1 MSDIPASDK
10 PRQKNQA
17 RIIHRPSAVQMTPVW
32 PVEEPG
38 PHFDPNAPH
47 WVEMSEKDNA
57 PNKPAN
63 GIAEEVVVAPV
74 ATLNTAPADDATVS
88 TDTASLTEHEP
99 KDQPEGPQAGAAAA
113 QNADQEAPATASSN
127 TDDAGAGEAG
137 ESTSESEV
145 VPAAALDA
153 DKPTQNTT
161 DTTPASLEEKE
172 VGAGQHK
179 PAWEKSPPANAK
191 MVSQVVSSFLD
202 GMTEENA
209 SEESRNKALANFNVF
224 RQAIRIT
231 VEGKK
236 SLTEKRCYLDE
247 MLTMT
252 LPIEKKAKALNSVIS
267 IMRGDAGQAMKKGI
281 PHGEFIPFLKKTFT
295 QQRVRKIQEDMS
307 ISKIKGVERHCA
319 FGPTLLLK
327 IAAIINKS
335 NELSK
340 LSDPIQTILDKVQND
355 TGLLEQS
362 YETLADIAIAD
373 FKLKKAQ
380 LVIDLATLRDFI
392 AAGYTLGS
400 KDIKE
405 MLAMQ
410 QVKEEAL
417 ARGEDAPDPS
427 DFLVAVTESA
437 GTRVFALTG
446 TPTEEEEMDATP
458 DLPPAI
464 PEINSTLVKTIETLT
479 QALRLPEFPQKDV
492 DRIAVRI
499 LMEVLK
505 RIDDATNQS

>member
-1 MSDIPASDK
+1 MSDIPVSGK

-17 RIIHRPSAVQMTPVW
+17 RIIHRPGAVQMTPVW
-32 PVEEPG
+32 PVEEPD
-38 PHFDPNAPH
+38 PQFDPNAPH

-99 KDQPEGPQAGAAAA
+99 KDQPEEPQAGAAAA
-113 QNADQEAPATASSN
+113 QNADQEAPTTASSN
-127 TDDAGAGEAG
+127 TDDAGVGEAG
-137 ESTSESEV
+137 EAIFEREI
-145 VPAAALDA
+145 VPAAAPEEA
-153 DKPTQNTT
+153 KPTQNTT
-161 DTTPASLEEKE
+161 DTTPATLGEKE
-172 VGAGQHK
+172 VGAGQHESR
-179 PAWEKSPPANAK
+179 WEKSLPANAH
-191 MVSQVVSSFLD
+191 MVAQAMSTFMG

-209 SEESRNKALANFNVF
+209 SEESRSNALANFNMF

-231 VEGKK
+231 VEEKK
-236 SLTEKRCYLDE
+236 SLPEKKGYLDE

-252 LPIEKKAKALNSVIS
+252 LPLEKKAKALNSVIC
-267 IMRGDAGQAMKKGI
+267 IMRGEAAHAMKKGI
-281 PHGEFIPFLKKTFT
+281 PHGEFIPFLKKAFT

-307 ISKIKGVERHCA
+307 FSKIKSVERHCA

-327 IAAIINKS
+327 LAAIINKS

-355 TGLLEQS
+355 TGLLDQS

-410 QVKEEAL
+410 QMKEEAL

-427 DFLVAVTESA
+427 DFLMAVIESA

-446 TPTEEEEMDATP
+446 TPTTEEEMDASP
-458 DLPPAI
+458 DVPRAI

-492 DRIAVRI
+492 DRTAVRN

-505 RIDDATNQS
+505 RIDAATNQS

>member
-1 MSDIPASDK
+1 MSDIPVSDK

-17 RIIHRPSAVQMTPVW
+17 RIIHRPSAVQMNPGW
-32 PVEEPG
+32 PVEEPD
-38 PHFDPNAPH
+38 PQFDPGTVRP
-47 WVEMSEKDNA
+47 VEMSEKDNA
-57 PNKPAN
+57 PNKPTN
-63 GIAEEVVVAPV
+63 DIAEEVVVAPV

-99 KDQPEGPQAGAAAA
+99 KDQPEEPQAGAAAA
-113 QNADQEAPATASSN
+113 QNADQEAPTTASSN
-127 TDDAGAGEAG
+127 TDDAGVGEAG
-137 ESTSESEV
+137 EAIFEREI
-145 VPAAALDA
+145 VPAAAPEEA
-153 DKPTQNTT
+153 KPTQNTT
-161 DTTPASLEEKE
+161 DTTPASLGEKD
-172 VGAGQHK
+172 VGAGQHGSV
-179 PAWEKSPPANAK
+179 WEKALPANAH
-191 MVSQVVSSFLD
+191 MVAQAMSTFMG

-209 SEESRNKALANFNVF
+209 SEESRSNALANFNMF

-231 VEGKK
+231 VEEKK
-236 SLTEKRCYLDE
+236 SLPEKKSYLDE

-252 LPIEKKAKALNSVIS
+252 LPLEKKAKALNSVIC
-267 IMRGDAGQAMKKGI
+267 IMRGEAAHAMKKGI
-281 PHGEFIPFLKKTFT
+281 PHGEFIPFLKKAFT

-307 ISKIKGVERHCA
+307 FSKIKSVERHCA

-327 IAAIINKS
+327 LAAIINKS

-355 TGLLEQS
+355 TGLLDQS

-410 QVKEEAL
+410 QMKEEAL

-427 DFLVAVTESA
+427 DFLMAVIESA

-446 TPTEEEEMDATP
+446 TPTTEEEMDASP
-458 DLPPAI
+458 DVPRAI
-464 PEINSTLVKTIETLT
+464 PEINSTLVKTTETLT
-479 QALRLPEFPQKDV
+479 QALRLPEFPKKDV
-492 DRIAVRI
+492 DRIAVRN

-505 RIDDATNQS
+505 RIDAATNQS